1 MINYKIV
8 SNTSKKHSI
17 NQLKH
22 VKPGDPDFKEVVLE
36 RCLKNLPYHLGD
48 SVTIKG
54 TSKRATVRR
63 YIRDYKEIIWHNNK
77 PRFIVITMDDTGV
90 EYSVHT
96 SQLKPF
102 IRWRRRS

>member
-8 SNTSKKHSI
+8 SNSSRKHSAP
-17 NQLKH
+17 QRKH

-36 RCLKNLPYHLGD
+36 RCLKNLPWRLGD

-54 TSKRATVRR
+54 TSKRATIKG
-63 YIRDYKEIIWHNNK
+63 YIRDYKQIIWKEGK
-77 PRFIVITMDDTGV
+77 PRFIIITMDDTGE

-102 IRWRRRS
+102 IRWRRRK